1 MPTTPSKK
9 SAVKGGSLEVVDG
22 KNIHIPLYDAGG
34 GKVLL
39 AYYAEDGENSSNAGI
54 KRVLAKKLAKWKEIM
69 PSNPLP
75 KQPD

>member
-9 SAVKGGSLEVVDG
+9 SAVKGGSLEVVDR

-39 AYYAEDGENSSNAGI
+39 AYYAEGRSKLVKCRNQESARKENG
-54 KRVLAKKLAKWKEIM
+54 
-69 PSNPLP
+69 
-75 KQPD
+75 